1 MPMIFNFQEVYEMA
15 LQIEQNGLAFYRRF
29 SANVK
34 DNSAKILL
42 KGLAEW
48 EERHA
53 SQFKKLRDDEALNH
67 PSVVKVEEDSEA
79 SAYLRS
85 LADSHVFL
93 RSFDLE
99 DLTRT
104 LVSTKLVLEKAL
116 QFEKDSVA
124 LYESLVTV
132 IPDELGKTAV
142 RKLAD
147 EEIKHVEMISK
158 ELASL

>member
-1 MPMIFNFQEVYEMA
+1 MATIFNFHEVYEMG

-29 SANVK
+29 SQNVT

-42 KGLAEW
+42 KGLADW
-48 EERHA
+48 EEKHA
-53 SQFKKLRDDEALNH
+53 KQFKKLRDEEAIKR
-67 PSVVKVEEDSEA
+67 PSVGKVDVDSDA
-79 SAYLRS
+79 AAYLRS

-99 DLTRT
+99 VLSKT
-104 LVSTKLVLEKAL
+104 LISTKMVLEKAL

-124 LYESLVTV
+124 LYESLLEV
-132 IPDELGKTAV
+132 IPDELGKASV
-142 RKLAD
+142 KKLAD
-147 EEIKHVEMISK
+147 EEIKHVEMLSK

>member
-1 MPMIFNFQEVYEMA
+1 MATIFNFQEVYEIG

-29 SANVK
+29 SGVVK

-53 SQFKKLRDDEALNH
+53 EQFKKLRDEEEMKH
-67 PSVVKVEEDSEA
+67 PSVGKVDENSEA

-99 DLTRT
+99 DLSKT
-104 LVSTKLVLEKAL
+104 LLSTKMVLEKAL

-124 LYESLVTV
+124 LYESLIDV
-132 IPDELGKTAV
+132 IPDALGKASV
-142 RKLAD
+142 KKLAD
-147 EEIKHVEMISK
+147 EEIKHVEMLSK

>member
-1 MPMIFNFQEVYEMA
+1 MAIVFNFQEVYEIG

-29 SANVK
+29 SQSVN
-34 DNSAKILL
+34 DNSARILL

-53 SQFKKLRDDEALNH
+53 EQFKKLRDEESAKNTSIEKID
-67 PSVVKVEEDSEA
+67 EDSETA
-79 SAYLRS
+79 AYLRAI
-85 LADSHVFL
+85 ADSHVFL

-99 DLTRT
+99 DLSKT

-116 QFEKDSVA
+116 HFEKDSVA
-124 LYESLVTV
+124 LYESLLSV
-132 IPDELGKTAV
+132 IPDDLGRSAV
-142 RKLAD
+142 KKLAD
-147 EEIKHVEMISK
+147 EEIRHVEMLTK